1 MLMNIDD
8 RQIDQLERDL
18 KRFAKTAYPF
28 ATLETL
34 NEAVKHA
41 RIEIRA
47 NLRNKMTLRNKW
59 TAGSIQIRKARG
71 LKVESQAA
79 EVGSM
84 QDYMREQEEGFT
96 RTAKGKHGVPVPM
109 PYAAG
114 QGNARQRTKTV
125 RAAHRLA
132 RIQFGTHRALGV
144 NRKQRN
150 VRSVQEA
157 VKTGKRY
164 VFMQF
169 KQKKGIYKVIGGTKK
184 VKRGWPKG
192 ARLRLVWSLT
202 NRTYNVKAHVWMKSE
217 VDRTREIVPELY
229 RKALTNQLKRLKV
242 LQYNGKINR

>member
-8 RQIDQLERDL
+8 RQIDNLERDL
-18 KRFAKTAYPF
+18 KRFSKRAYPF
-28 ATLETL
+28 ATLETV
-34 NEAVKHA
+34 NEAVKNA
-41 RIEIRA
+41 QVEIRA
-47 NLRNKMTLRNKW
+47 HLRNRMTLRNKW
-59 TAGSIQIRKARG
+59 TAGSVQIRKARG

-84 QDYMREQEEGFT
+84 QEYMKEQEEGFT
-96 RTAKGKHGVPVPM
+96 RTAKGKHGVPVPL

-114 QGNARQRTKTV
+114 QGDAKRRTRTV

-132 RIQFGTHRALGV
+132 AIQFGTHKALGV

-157 VKTGKRY
+157 VKSGKRY
-164 VFMQF
+164 VFLQF
-169 KQKKGIYKVIGGTKK
+169 KQKKGIYKVVGGSKK

-202 NRTYNVKAHVWMKSE
+202 NRSYNVKAHVWMEPE
-217 VDRTREIVPELY
+217 VDKIVDRMPELY
-229 RKALTNQLKRLKV
+229 RQALTNQLKRLKV
-242 LQYNGKINR
+242 LQYNGKLNR